1 VLIRRRARQLRILRR
16 WVTLR
21 RSGCGIA
28 ERDTRLY
35 HTCVVDP
42 VTVVIHAAI
51 ARRVN
56 SIRVAAQTH
65 LREVERHGNHWRRR
79 FSRLIKARKA
89 HIINLENRVFELT
102 CPDDQAG
109 VHFTQIKTAGR
120 KLRDRNT
127 HSFPA
132 TGAFLA

>member
-1 VLIRRRARQLRILRR
+1 MLIRRRARQLRILRR

-21 RSGCGIA
+21 RSGCRIA

-79 FSRLIKARKA
+79 FGRLVKAGEA
-89 HIINLENRVFELT
+89 HIINLENCVFELA
-102 CPDDQAG
+102 CPDDQACI
-109 VHFTQIKTAGR
+109 HFTQIKTAGR
-120 KLRDRNT
+120 QLRDRNT
-127 HSFPA
+127 HCFPA